1 MTALTTKFRVM
12 LLRVGECLTEN
23 DVQNLAFLCEG
34 IKPARRE
41 LLRNSR
47 ELFVELQGRDLLNE
61 HNVSVLS
68 SWLEEL
74 NLLDALR
81 PLREYSEK
89 NLQRTTELQERC
101 IEHEDLVLK
110 YFCVTC
116 DSKVCSDCA
125 LNLHDKSSHDVVKL
139 ADISNEVSRRSTEL
153 EGEIEEM
160 VKRNEAL
167 QESWQEKKIFVSN
180 CREKVRKEIQ
190 RDIILIQEKAEK
202 NKLSLLKMLD
212 EKEISDFKGL
222 MKEREDIEHLIWR
235 VNNVKK
241 EIHETSSDYLGK
253 LRKLTEAKRKFTDM
267 KEQQEQQETIVKKKR
282 VDLLYKKEPNDGK
295 CGTLTLCSLVGG
307 VSLGQDQIVLVCDG
321 RQSTGDVLL
330 ICIDPKDPSKEYWR
344 HLVTVD
350 DHLSP
355 VFMSYIASFYDG
367 KKHFLF
373 VVGKR
378 VFNVLPHWTG
388 SIYDSVDSVASLII
402 DDLEEGS
409 WITSIAKCGKPGH
422 EDYDEFVISVNN
434 SSILRKYHVSGEA
447 LKKIDTKDHA
457 LSIISVANKD
467 NIFAIISR
475 GSDNL
480 ILITAEST
488 VKQSG
493 SLRPPSF
500 PSGTLRPSSVIWTG
514 AYWLVL
520 FVSDGKEKEWKV
532 VNYAKAGNLIKVC
545 CEGISCSDM
554 NTPVSVTRCK
564 DTGFA
569 SFADN
574 TIKIFE
580 I

>member
-1 MTALTTKFRVM
+1 MTALSTKFRVM

-89 NLQRTTELQERC
+89 NLQRTSELEERC

-125 LNLHDKSSHDVVKL
+125 LNLHDKGSHDVIKL
-139 ADISNEVSRRSTEL
+139 GDIRNEVSRRSIEL

-160 VKRNEAL
+160 SKRNEAL
-167 QESWQEKKIFVSN
+167 QENWQEKKIFVSN

-222 MKEREDIEHLIWR
+222 MKEREDIEHLIWK

-241 EIHETSSDYLGK
+241 EIHETSSDNLGK
-253 LRKLTEAKRKFTDM
+253 LRKLTEAKRKCTDM
-267 KEQQEQQETIVKKKR
+267 KEQQEQQERVAKKKR
-282 VDLLYKKEPNDGK
+282 VDLLYKKQPNDGK
-295 CGTLTLCSLVGG
+295 CGILTLCSLVGG
-307 VSLGQDQIVLVCDG
+307 VILREDQVVHVFDERRESVG
-321 RQSTGDVLL
+321 VLL
-330 ICIDPKDPSKEYWR
+330 ICIDPRDPSKEYWR
-344 HLVTVD
+344 HLITVAD
-350 DHLSP
+350 SLSP
-355 VFMSYIASFYDG
+355 VVMSWLDLFCNG
-367 KKHFLF
+367 KLQF
-373 VVGKR
+373 VFAVGR
-378 VFNVLPHWTG
+378 TIFNVLPHWTG
-388 SIYDSVDSVASLII
+388 SMYNSVESVSSVFI
-402 DDLEEGS
+402 DDLDEAS
-409 WITSIAKCGKPGH
+409 WITSISP
-422 EDYDEFVISVNN
+422 ISKQGTRETFTFSVSN
-434 SSILRKYHVSGEA
+434 SSILREYHVSGEA
-447 LKKIDTKDHA
+447 LRKIDAKDYA
-457 LSIISVANKD
+457 SSIIGVANKD
-467 NIFAIISR
+467 NIYAIISR
-475 GSDNL
+475 GIDNV

-493 SLRPPSF
+493 FLRASSSLTGCVHPVC
-500 PSGTLRPSSVIWTG
+500 VIWTG
-514 AYWLVL
+514 ASWLVM
-520 FVSDGKEKEWKV
+520 FVNNGEGKEWKV
-532 VNYAKAGNLIKVC
+532 VSCGERGNLLKVC
-545 CEGISCSDM
+545 CEGTSSSDM
-554 NTPVSVTRCK
+554 DIPVSVTRQRQ
-564 DTGFA
+564 TGFVT
-569 SFADN
+569 FADN
-574 TIKIFE
+574 TIKSFE
-580 I
+580 H